1 MPHPNPP
8 ADDADGPR
16 AEEPLPR
23 LGDFEIIERIGQGA
37 VGAVFKARQRSM
49 DRLVAV
55 KVLKPRLAEDP
66 AYVERFTREAHAAA
80 RLSHPNIVLAIDAG
94 EDHGYYYFVMEY
106 VEGHTVGLLRKAAVF
121 EERRALEIVRQVAEA
136 LDYAWTAERIVH
148 RDIKPGNI
156 IITPNGTAKLAD
168 LGLAQDVLA
177 ADAETDEEG
186 AILGTPL
193 YVSPEQIR
201 READLDIRSDLY
213 ALGATLFHMVT
224 GRPPYRG
231 PDARTIV
238 RKHLH
243 EPVPDPREFRPE
255 LSDGVAQ
262 IILKLL
268 AKDRS
273 ERYPDART
281 LIADID
287 AVLTTGRLPGRPVPA
302 LRRAP
307 RRRSRSPVSSIITL
321 CIVVVA
327 VAVAA
332 LALWHLLARRT
343 SPRSTHAGPGA
354 TSAIVV
360 EPPSAARAAYEAATA
375 FQAAHPADYVRAI
388 ALFQAV
394 EAAHAAT
401 TYARLAA
408 QQRERLETLLDQ
420 KAEDSLK
427 ALTRQAEGLVAA
439 GRYTQALAAFGRFP
453 AGLATQEWQ
462 GRVADARHAVEK
474 QARGRFQAALLPGD
488 KAVADGRLEDAL
500 KLYQGVPNPPIAAW
514 REELAERIAI
524 VRRRMDERLKQAR
537 AEAAAA
543 HVRLMERV
551 AALYRARDY
560 EAAGDLLKAKLP
572 EAGERQAALERELA
586 ELGELRAVWEAVERG
601 AGKAIGRAYSVRGI
615 PGRISDVRDGC
626 IIIATASRPFSEKVT
641 NISLDDALAFAA
653 AALDGQQAELAA
665 ARLLIAEGR
674 AAAAE
679 QRLAQL
685 EADGVDVSAQ
695 RARIEALCRGE
706 LRDALRAEFARARQA
721 DDPAAALRSFLAKYQ
736 DQPAAADLCE
746 QARRLLEPGAAP
758 DAPTAALPARLRL
771 ACDGSYRAFLNGK
784 PVGSGDSP
792 EGKFVEHELT
802 VRAGDVLGF
811 EVTSRSAQRGFYALL
826 DVADGRYRIATDP
839 TWRVAEEPGEGW
851 RTEPSP
857 EGAWRHATP
866 AYSPHV
872 KPGYEELGR
881 GLPGFW
887 IWGRGE
893 RCCFHRALRL
903 AETAEQQAARERA
916 RAEALTRKHG
926 PPQRATLRLACSGGY
941 ALTLNGRPVGCA
953 AAAVPRA
960 AFELAVRQGDVV
972 GIRANG
978 GAGGWLDGRLDIDG
992 LSVPIVSDRSWVWS
1006 APSAAGDWDRR
1017 GAPAGVW
1024 RAAAFLDGGSQRIWG
1039 DGPIVRF
1046 RKRLDLERLRAR
1058 GKDASRHVHG
1068 KFEALGDRRVE
1079 ILYDFSDPEQLAD
1092 WHSTGDLAWR
1102 KGRIGGTSEPV
1113 LAWPFLARDVE
1124 IEVAIEPLVDLIVG
1138 LWGGEAGPRRGYV
1151 LSVSDSRHA
1160 TVVLR
1165 RNGRTLWM
1173 ERVAT
1178 GSAKS
1183 RRVQLR
1189 RYGRLFVVAIDGRR
1203 AFSTRDRSPI
1213 DSEGSERAGF
1223 IVASRRAIAV
1233 KAVRVAGLLDWESM
1247 GERRGVR
1254 DAGAGREPGQE

>member
-1 MPHPNPP
+1 MPQSNTP
-8 ADDADGPR
+8 ADGADGSR
-16 AEEPLPR
+16 NGEPLPR

-66 AYVERFTREAHAAA
+66 VYVERFTREAHAAA

-148 RDIKPGNI
+148 CDIKPGNI

-177 ADAETDEEG
+177 AGAETDEEG

-201 READLDIRSDLY
+201 READLDVRCDLY
-213 ALGATLFHMVT
+213 GLGATLFHMVT

-231 PDARTIV
+231 PDSRTII

-255 LSDGVAQ
+255 LSDGCAE

-268 AKDRS
+268 AKDRD

-287 AVLTTGRLPGRPVPA
+287 AVLTTGRLPGRPA
-302 LRRAP
+302 SGLRRLP

-343 SPRSTHAGPGA
+343 SPRGTHAGPGA
-354 TSAIVV
+354 TSATVL

-375 FQAAHPADYVRAI
+375 FQAAHPADYVRAV

-427 ALTRQAEGLVAA
+427 ALTRQAEGLVAE
-439 GRYTQALAAFGRFP
+439 GRYAQALAAFDRFP

-474 QARGRFQAALLPGD
+474 QARERFQAALVPGD
-488 KAVADGRLEDAL
+488 KAVAAGRLDDAL
-500 KLYQGVPNPPIAAW
+500 ELYQGVPRPPIAAW
-514 REELAERIAI
+514 REELAERIA
-524 VRRRMDERLKQAR
+524 VLRRRMDERLAQAR
-537 AEAAAA
+537 VEAAAA
-543 HVRLMERV
+543 HLRLMDRV

-560 EAAGDLLKAKLP
+560 EAAGGLLTGKLP
-572 EAGERQAALERELA
+572 EAGERQAAVERELA

-601 AGKAIGRAYSVRGI
+601 ARRAIGKAYSVRGI

-626 IIIATASRPFSEKVT
+626 IIIATAGRPFSEKVT
-641 NISLDDALAFAA
+641 NIPREEALAFAA
-653 AALDGQQAELAA
+653 AALGGQQAELAA
-665 ARLLIAEGR
+665 ARLLIAEGQ

-695 RARIEALCRGE
+695 RARVEVLCRGE
-706 LRDALRAEFARARQA
+706 LRAALRAELARARQA
-721 DDPAAALRSFLAKYQ
+721 DDPAALRSFLARHQ

-746 QARRLLEPGAAP
+746 EARRLLEPGAAP
-758 DAPTAALPARLRL
+758 DAPTGALPARLRL
-771 ACDGSYRAFLNGK
+771 ACDGSYQAFLNGK

-792 EGKFVEHELT
+792 EGKLVEHELT

-811 EVTSRSAQRGFYALL
+811 EVASQSAQRGFYALL
-826 DVADGRYRIATDP
+826 DVADGRYRIATGP

-851 RTEPSP
+851 RTDPSP

-866 AYSPHV
+866 GYSPHV
-872 KPGYEELGR
+872 KPGYAELGR

-893 RCCFHRALRL
+893 RCCFHRAIRL
-903 AETAEQQAARERA
+903 AETAEQQAARERE
-916 RAEALTRKHG
+916 RAEALTREHG
-926 PPQRATLRLACSGGY
+926 PPQRAALRLACSGGY

-960 AFELAVRQGDVV
+960 AFELAVRQGDVL

-978 GAGGWLDGRLDIDG
+978 GAGGWLDARLDIDG
-992 LSVPIVSDRSWVWS
+992 LSVPIVSNRSWVSS

-1024 RAAAFLDGGSQRIWG
+1024 RAATVLGGGSQRIWG

-1046 RKRLDLERLRAR
+1046 RKRIDLERLRAR
-1058 GKDASRHVHG
+1058 GEDASRHVHG
-1068 KFEALGDRRVE
+1068 QFEALEDRRVE

-1138 LWGGEAGPRRGYV
+1138 LWGGEAGPRVGYT

-1165 RNGRTLWM
+1165 RNGHTLWM

-1178 GSAKS
+1178 DSAKS

-1203 AFSTRDRSPI
+1203 AFSTRDRNPI

-1223 IVASRRAIAV
+1223 IVASRGAAAV
-1233 KAVRVAGLLDWESM
+1233 KAVRVAGLLDWERI
-1247 GERRGVR
+1247 GEPRRTR
-1254 DAGAGREPGQE
+1254 DAGAGGDRNQE